1 MHRARQNSL
10 FGFILAL
17 GLTLGFGLVCAHGAQ
32 AQSAP
37 SAAGDAAAD
46 APADMLSVA
55 IAGFTLLPVMADDGT
70 QARDEAGQPLFQR
83 RPLADSVVTPGD
95 AILYVIRVENS
106 TAEPAENLQIGA
118 QVAPELLFDPYS
130 VAGPDAQALRMALE
144 WADICQI
151 HRGEKAQDIIPRL
164 RGRKAHHQRQAV
176 DDGAKKPILQIK
188 QKGNGLHGIWPLV
201 AQGKAPHGGVAAI
214 GLGHLEIAPLPQAV
228 GAHGLAR
235 HIGVVRYQNISTLK
249 PPWQDQRIAGPKPQ
263 RGLACAS
270 QPQHA
275 LGDG

>member
-1 MHRARQNSL
+1 MQCRQGRCDGPGLLGYKMHRARQNSP
-10 FGFILAL
+10 FGLILAL

-37 SAAGDAAAD
+37 SPSPAADAAAD

-70 QARDEAGQPLFQR
+70 QARDEAGKPLFQR

-144 WADICQI
+144 WADAETPDQF
-151 HRGEKAQDIIPRL
+151 RPVFVL
-164 RGRKAHHQRQAV
+164 V
-176 DDGAKKPILQIK
+176 DG
-188 QKGNGLHGIWPLV
+188 
-201 AQGKAPHGGVAAI
+201 
-214 GLGHLEIAPLPQAV
+214 
-228 GAHGLAR
+228 
-235 HIGVVRYQNISTLK
+235 
-249 PPWQDQRIAGPKPQ
+249 
-263 RGLACAS
+263 
-270 QPQHA
+270 QPQMQADLATLRA
-275 LGDG
+275 LRFHLPFLPVGGMAEIEYTVTLR

>member
-1 MHRARQNSL
+1 MQCRQGRCDGPGLLGYKMHRARQNSL
-10 FGFILAL
+10 FGLILAL

-37 SAAGDAAAD
+37 SPSPAADAAAD

-106 TAEPAENLQIGA
+106 TAAPAENLQIGA

-144 WADICQI
+144 WADAETPDQF
-151 HRGEKAQDIIPRL
+151 RPVFVL
-164 RGRKAHHQRQAV
+164 V
-176 DDGAKKPILQIK
+176 DG
-188 QKGNGLHGIWPLV
+188 
-201 AQGKAPHGGVAAI
+201 
-214 GLGHLEIAPLPQAV
+214 
-228 GAHGLAR
+228 
-235 HIGVVRYQNISTLK
+235 
-249 PPWQDQRIAGPKPQ
+249 
-263 RGLACAS
+263 
-270 QPQHA
+270 QPQMQADLATLRA
-275 LGDG
+275 LRFHLPFLPVGGMAEIEYTVTLR

>member
-10 FGFILAL
+10 FGLILAL
-17 GLTLGFGLVCAHGAQ
+17 GLALGLSFATGQGVQ

-37 SAAGDAAAD
+37 SPSPAAD

-55 IAGFTLLPVMADDGT
+55 MAGFTLLPVMADDGT

-106 TAEPAENLQIGA
+106 TAAPAENLQIGA

-144 WADICQI
+144 WADAEVPDQF
-151 HRGEKAQDIIPRL
+151 RPVFVL
-164 RGRKAHHQRQAV
+164 V
-176 DDGAKKPILQIK
+176 DG
-188 QKGNGLHGIWPLV
+188 
-201 AQGKAPHGGVAAI
+201 
-214 GLGHLEIAPLPQAV
+214 
-228 GAHGLAR
+228 
-235 HIGVVRYQNISTLK
+235 
-249 PPWQDQRIAGPKPQ
+249 
-263 RGLACAS
+263 
-270 QPQHA
+270 QPQMQADLATLRA
-275 LGDG
+275 LRFHLPFLPVGGMAEIEYTVTLR

>member
-10 FGFILAL
+10 FGLILAL
-17 GLTLGFGLVCAHGAQ
+17 GLTLGFGLVCGHGAQ

-37 SAAGDAAAD
+37 SPSPAADAAAD

-144 WADICQI
+144 WADAETPDQF
-151 HRGEKAQDIIPRL
+151 RPVFVL
-164 RGRKAHHQRQAV
+164 V
-176 DDGAKKPILQIK
+176 DG
-188 QKGNGLHGIWPLV
+188 
-201 AQGKAPHGGVAAI
+201 
-214 GLGHLEIAPLPQAV
+214 
-228 GAHGLAR
+228 
-235 HIGVVRYQNISTLK
+235 
-249 PPWQDQRIAGPKPQ
+249 
-263 RGLACAS
+263 
-270 QPQHA
+270 QPQMQADLATLRA
-275 LGDG
+275 LRFHLPFLPVGGMAEIEYTVTLR

>member
-1 MHRARQNSL
+1 MQCRQGRCDGPGLLGYKMHRARQNSP

-37 SAAGDAAAD
+37 SPSPAADAAAD

-144 WADICQI
+144 WADAETPDQF
-151 HRGEKAQDIIPRL
+151 RPVFVL
-164 RGRKAHHQRQAV
+164 V
-176 DDGAKKPILQIK
+176 DG
-188 QKGNGLHGIWPLV
+188 
-201 AQGKAPHGGVAAI
+201 
-214 GLGHLEIAPLPQAV
+214 
-228 GAHGLAR
+228 
-235 HIGVVRYQNISTLK
+235 
-249 PPWQDQRIAGPKPQ
+249 
-263 RGLACAS
+263 
-270 QPQHA
+270 QPQMQADLATLRA
-275 LGDG
+275 LRFHLPFLPVGGMAEIEYTVTLR

>member
-1 MHRARQNSL
+1 MHRARQNSP

-17 GLTLGFGLVCAHGAQ
+17 GLTLGFGLVCGQGAQ

-37 SAAGDAAAD
+37 SPAADAAAD

-144 WADICQI
+144 WADAETPDQF
-151 HRGEKAQDIIPRL
+151 RPVFVL
-164 RGRKAHHQRQAV
+164 V
-176 DDGAKKPILQIK
+176 DG
-188 QKGNGLHGIWPLV
+188 
-201 AQGKAPHGGVAAI
+201 
-214 GLGHLEIAPLPQAV
+214 
-228 GAHGLAR
+228 
-235 HIGVVRYQNISTLK
+235 
-249 PPWQDQRIAGPKPQ
+249 
-263 RGLACAS
+263 
-270 QPQHA
+270 QPQMQADLAKLRA
-275 LGDG
+275 LRFHLPFLPVGGHGRD